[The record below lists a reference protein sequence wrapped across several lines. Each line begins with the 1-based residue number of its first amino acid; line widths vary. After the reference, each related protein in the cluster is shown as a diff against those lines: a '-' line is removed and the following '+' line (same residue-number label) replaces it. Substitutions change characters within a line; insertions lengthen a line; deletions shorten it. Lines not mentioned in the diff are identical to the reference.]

1 MKTSHILI
9 ACVVFAVLGD
19 VFLLSNNHRDEDQ
32 WENYRDTHGCKPL
45 SATDKSNRAGY
56 VCDDGEVRY
65 RWRQMR

>member
-9 ACVVFAVLGD
+9 GCVAAAILGD
-19 VFLLSNNHRDEDQ
+19 AFLLGNNRRGEDE
-32 WENYRDTHGCKPL
+32 WETYRDTHGCKPL

-56 VCDDGEVRY
+56 ICDDGEVRY